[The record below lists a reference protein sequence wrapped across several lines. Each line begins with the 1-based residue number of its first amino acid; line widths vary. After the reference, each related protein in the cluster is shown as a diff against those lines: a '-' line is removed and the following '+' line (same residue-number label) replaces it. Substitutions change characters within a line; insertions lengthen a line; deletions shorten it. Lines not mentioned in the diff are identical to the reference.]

1 MIGEEKVK
9 VNLTLEIEKSQV
21 IKFENWL
28 RSNLI
33 VYDFKIMPNTDE
45 LYENDKTFQMLSK
58 AVKKARD
65 ARDKYINDKL

>member
-1 MIGEEKVK
+1 MIGEDKVK

-21 IKFENWL
+21 INFENWL
-28 RSNLI
+28 RGQLN
-33 VYDFKIMPNTDE
+33 VYDFRLIPNTDE
-45 LYENDKTFQMLSK
+45 LYENDEVFQKLSN

>member
-9 VNLTLEIEKSQV
+9 INLTLEIEKSQV
-21 IKFENWL
+21 LQFENWL
-28 RSNLI
+28 RSQLN
-33 VYDFKIMPNTDE
+33 VYDFRIIPNTDE
-45 LYENDKTFQMLSK
+45 LYENDEIFQKLSK